1 MVSWRHANMAS
12 IGFNHGS
19 ITVNASSTPVV
30 LELSSSKHPHMTMQP
45 KELRGHMLN
54 PKPM

>member
-19 ITVNASSTPVV
+19 ITVNATSSPVV
-30 LELSSSKHPHMTMQP
+30 LKLSSSKHPHMAMQP